1 MKRHFRKTDFSLWL
15 GLCLL
20 ATLVSACGFSL
31 RGVQQP
37 SLAIPAIRVQAAD
50 PYGWEQS
57 RVRRRLIDAGY
68 QVDEDAGFILRLDGE
83 SHSDET
89 IGRDFR
95 NEEKQYRIH
104 TQLGW
109 SLTGPGGAV
118 VIAHNKLRTERTFE
132 TDEGQSFL
140 RTQERR
146 NIEREN
152 LEEVINMMIG
162 HLNEVTQADVNR
174 AIQRAHDIRALQKDR
189 R

>member
-1 MKRHFRKTDFSLWL
+1 MKRHNRMTGFSLWL

-20 ATLVSACGFSL
+20 AALVSACGFSL
-31 RGVQQP
+31 RGIQQP
-37 SLAIPAIRVQAAD
+37 SPAIPAIRVQAAD

-95 NEEKQYRIH
+95 NDDKQYRIH
-104 TQLGW
+104 TRLGW

-118 VIAHNKLRTERTFE
+118 IIARKNLRTERTFE

-140 RTQERR
+140 RAQERR
-146 NIEREN
+146 DIEREN
-152 LEEVINMMIG
+152 LEEVINMMIS
-162 HLNEVTQADVNR
+162 HLNEITQADVNR
-174 AIQRAHDIRALQKDR
+174 AIQRAHEIRALQKDSR
-189 R
+189 